1 MPKVTEIVESDALTN
16 NEIKSSTSDGF
27 IQRVIAWFDSSAVK
41 ADASDEINWTRIAP
55 FIAMHLSL
63 LAIFWV
69 GFSWTAFWA
78 CVAMYLI
85 RMFAITGFY
94 HRYFSH
100 KTFKTSRFVQFL
112 FAFIGASSAQ
122 RGPLWWASH
131 HRVHHAKVD
140 TEDDPHSPKLQGFIW
155 SHMLWFLTEKNFQ
168 SQAHKI
174 KDFSKFKELQILD
187 RFDIVA
193 PIIMAV
199 VIYSIGEMLAYFAP
213 SLNTN
218 GWQLVVWGF
227 FVSTIILY
235 HATYTINSIAHRFG
249 RRRFDTKDESRN
261 NWFLAIIT
269 LGEGWHNNHHHYAGT
284 VRQGFKWY
292 EVDVTYYLLKLMSWV
307 GLVWDLKP
315 IPEKVVKQMAEL
327 K

>member
-1 MPKVTEIVESDALTN
+1 MPNSNEVTISSPDSDDRSSSI
-16 NEIKSSTSDGF
+16 IKR
-27 IQRVIAWFDSSAVK
+27 ILAWFDSSAVN
-41 ADASDEINWTRIAP
+41 ADASDKINWTRIVP
-55 FIAMHLSL
+55 FIAMHLSIV
-63 LAIFWV
+63 AIYFV
-69 GFSWTAFWA
+69 GFSWTAFWS
-78 CVAMYLI
+78 CVVMYFI

-100 KTFKTSRFVQFL
+100 KTFKTSRIMQFIM
-112 FAFIGASSAQ
+112 AFIGASSAQ

-140 TEDDPHSPKLQGFIW
+140 TPEDPHSPKLQGFIW

-174 KDFSKFKELQILD
+174 KDFSRFKELRLLD

-193 PIIMAV
+193 PIIMAFA
-199 VIYSIGEMLAYFAP
+199 IYGLGEFLARFYP

-218 GWQLVVWGF
+218 GWQLVTWGF
-227 FVSTIILY
+227 FLSTIILY

-249 RRRFDTKDESRN
+249 KRRFDTKDESRN
-261 NWFLAIIT
+261 NWLLATIT

-292 EVDVTYYLLKLMSWV
+292 ELDVTYYLLRIMCWM

-315 IPEKVVKQMAEL
+315 IPEKVIKQMAVL
-327 K
+327 NK